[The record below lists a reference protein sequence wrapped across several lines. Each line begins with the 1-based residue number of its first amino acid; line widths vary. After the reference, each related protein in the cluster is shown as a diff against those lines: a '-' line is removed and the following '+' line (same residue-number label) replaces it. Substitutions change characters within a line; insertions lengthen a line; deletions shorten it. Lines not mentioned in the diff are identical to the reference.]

1 MIKKLLKRLRDLV
14 VGDFRSKILSDLI
27 VNKIIKYNKQKNI
40 KILDYGSGF
49 QPNVIYFVYDKLTR
63 VYKKKVIVDCYDFYT
78 LKQLAELNKKK
89 KLPINF
95 YQINAIKSNKN
106 KYDFAT
112 INDVLHHIGIEN
124 EVFIKN
130 LLNNLIAKTKI
141 IFIKDHFQQGFVSNQ
156 TIRLMDFLGNYFND
170 VPIPKL
176 YYTKKTFKKLIKKTN
191 GSISEII
198 LEIKLYPAYLLFL
211 SNPKFNFACLIK
223 KR

>member
-1 MIKKLLKRLRDLV
+1 MIKKILKKMRDLV
-14 VGDFRSKILSDLI
+14 VEDFRSKILSDLI

-49 QPNVIYFVYDKLTR
+49 QPNVIYFVYEKLTR

-89 KLPINF
+89 KLPVNF
-95 YQINAIKSNKN
+95 YQINAIKSNKI

-124 EVFIKN
+124 EDFIKN
-130 LLNNLIAKTKI
+130 LLNNLIAKTKVV
-141 IFIKDHFQQGFVSNQ
+141 FIKDHFQQGFVSNQ

-176 YYTKKTFKKLIKKTN
+176 YYTKKTFEELIKKTN
-191 GSISEII
+191 GNISEII
-198 LEIKLYPAYLLFL
+198 LEIKLYPTYLLYL

>member
-49 QPNVIYFVYDKLTR
+49 QPNVIYFVYNKLTK
-63 VYKKKVIVDCYDFYT
+63 VYKKKVVVDCYDFYT

-124 EVFIKN
+124 EDFIKN

-141 IFIKDHFQQGFVSNQ
+141 IFIKNHFQQGFVSNQ

-176 YYTKKTFKKLIKKTN
+176 YYTKKTFEDLIKKTN

-211 SNPKFNFACLIK
+211 SNPKFNFVCLIK

>member
-49 QPNVIYFVYDKLTR
+49 QPNVIYFVYNKLTK
-63 VYKKKVIVDCYDFYT
+63 VYKKKVVVDCYDFYT
-78 LKQLAELNKKK
+78 LKQLNELNKKK

-95 YQINAIKSNKN
+95 YQINAIKSNKI

-124 EVFIKN
+124 EDFIKN

-198 LEIKLYPAYLLFL
+198 LEIKLYPPYLLFL

>member
-49 QPNVIYFVYDKLTR
+49 QPNVIYFVYNKLTK
-63 VYKKKVIVDCYDFYT
+63 VYKKKVVVDCYDFYT

-176 YYTKKTFKKLIKKTN
+176 YYTKKTFEDLIKKTN

>member
-49 QPNVIYFVYDKLTR
+49 QPNVIYFVYNKLTK
-63 VYKKKVIVDCYDFYT
+63 VYKKKVVVDCYDFYT
-78 LKQLAELNKKK
+78 LKQLDELKKKK

-95 YQINAIKSNKN
+95 YQINSIKSNKN

-124 EVFIKN
+124 EAFIKN

-176 YYTKKTFKKLIKKTN
+176 YYTKKTFEDLIKKTN

>member
-49 QPNVIYFVYDKLTR
+49 QPNVIYFVYNKLTK
-63 VYKKKVIVDCYDFYT
+63 VYKKKVVVDCYDFYT

-95 YQINAIKSNKN
+95 YQINTIKLNKN

-176 YYTKKTFKKLIKKTN
+176 YYTKKTFEELIKKTN

>member
-49 QPNVIYFVYDKLTR
+49 QPNVIYFIYNKLTK
-63 VYKKKVIVDCYDFYT
+63 VYKKKVVVDCYDFYT
-78 LKQLAELNKKK
+78 LKQLNELNKKK

-95 YQINAIKSNKN
+95 YQINSIKSNKN

-124 EVFIKN
+124 EAFIKN

>member
-49 QPNVIYFVYDKLTR
+49 QPNVIYFVYNKLTK
-63 VYKKKVIVDCYDFYT
+63 VYKKKVVVDCYDFYT

-124 EVFIKN
+124 EVFI
-130 LLNNLIAKTKI
+130 LRRSRRRCFRPSL
-141 IFIKDHFQQGFVSNQ
+141 Q
-156 TIRLMDFLGNYFND
+156 
-170 VPIPKL
+170 
-176 YYTKKTFKKLIKKTN
+176 
-191 GSISEII
+191 
-198 LEIKLYPAYLLFL
+198 
-211 SNPKFNFACLIK
+211 
-223 KR
+223 

>member
-49 QPNVIYFVYDKLTR
+49 QPNVIYFVYNKLTK
-63 VYKKKVIVDCYDFYT
+63 VYKKKVVVDCYDFYT
-78 LKQLAELNKKK
+78 LKQLNELNKKK

-95 YQINAIKSNKN
+95 YQINSIKSNKN

-124 EVFIKN
+124 EAFIKN

-198 LEIKLYPAYLLFL
+198 LEIKLYPPYLLFL
-211 SNPKFNFACLIK
+211 SNPKFNFVCLIK

>member
-95 YQINAIKSNKN
+95 YQINAIKSNKI

-124 EVFIKN
+124 EDFIKN
-130 LLNNLIAKTKI
+130 LLNNLITKTKV

-176 YYTKKTFKKLIKKTN
+176 YYTKKTFEELIKKTN
-191 GSISEII
+191 GNISEII
-198 LEIKLYPAYLLFL
+198 LEIKLYPTYLLYL

>member
-49 QPNVIYFVYDKLTR
+49 QPNVIYFVYNKLTK
-63 VYKKKVIVDCYDFYT
+63 VYKKKVVVDCYDFYT
-78 LKQLAELNKKK
+78 LKQLNELNKKK

-95 YQINAIKSNKN
+95 YQINSIKSNKN

-124 EVFIKN
+124 EAFIKN

-191 GSISEII
+191 GSIIEII
-198 LEIKLYPAYLLFL
+198 LEIKLYPPYLLFL

>member
-49 QPNVIYFVYDKLTR
+49 QPNVIYFVYNKLTK
-63 VYKKKVIVDCYDFYT
+63 VYKKKVVVDCYDFYT
-78 LKQLAELNKKK
+78 LKQLNELNKKK

-95 YQINAIKSNKN
+95 YQINAIKSNKI

-124 EVFIKN
+124 EDFIKN
-130 LLNNLIAKTKI
+130 LLNNLIAKTKV

-176 YYTKKTFKKLIKKTN
+176 YYTKKTFEELIKKTN
-191 GSISEII
+191 GDISEII
-198 LEIKLYPAYLLFL
+198 LEIKLYPTYLLFL

>member
-49 QPNVIYFVYDKLTR
+49 QPNVIYFVYNKLTK
-63 VYKKKVIVDCYDFYT
+63 VYKKKVVVDCYDFYT
-78 LKQLAELNKKK
+78 LKQLNELNKKK

-95 YQINAIKSNKN
+95 YQINSIKSNKN

-124 EVFIKN
+124 EAFIKN

-198 LEIKLYPAYLLFL
+198 LEIKLYPPYLLFL

>member
-1 MIKKLLKRLRDLV
+1 MIKKILKKMRDLV
-14 VGDFRSKILSDLI
+14 VEDFRSKILSDLI

-49 QPNVIYFVYDKLTR
+49 QPNVIYFVYEKLTR

-89 KLPINF
+89 KLPVNF
-95 YQINAIKSNKN
+95 YQINAIKSNKI

-124 EVFIKN
+124 EDFIKN
-130 LLNNLIAKTKI
+130 LLNNLIAKTKVV
-141 IFIKDHFQQGFVSNQ
+141 FIKDHFQQGFVSNQ

-176 YYTKKTFKKLIKKTN
+176 YYTKKTFEELIKKTN
-191 GSISEII
+191 GNISEII
-198 LEIKLYPAYLLFL
+198 LEIKLYPTYLLFL

>member
-49 QPNVIYFVYDKLTR
+49 QPNVIYFVYNKLTK
-63 VYKKKVIVDCYDFYT
+63 VYKKKVVVDCYDIYT
-78 LKQLAELNKKK
+78 LKQLKELNKKK

-95 YQINAIKSNKN
+95 YQINSIKSNKN

-124 EVFIKN
+124 EAFIKN

-176 YYTKKTFKKLIKKTN
+176 YYTKKTFEDLIKKTN

>member
-49 QPNVIYFVYDKLTR
+49 QPNVIYFVYNKLTK
-63 VYKKKVIVDCYDFYT
+63 VYKKKVVVDCYDFYT
-78 LKQLAELNKKK
+78 LKQLNELNKKK

-95 YQINAIKSNKN
+95 YQINSIKSNKN

-176 YYTKKTFKKLIKKTN
+176 YYTKKTFEELIKKTN

-198 LEIKLYPAYLLFL
+198 LEIKLYPTYLLFL

>member
-1 MIKKLLKRLRDLV
+1 MIKKILKKMRDLV
-14 VGDFRSKILSDLI
+14 VEDFRSKILSDLI

-49 QPNVIYFVYDKLTR
+49 QPNVIWFVYDKLTR

-89 KLPINF
+89 KLPVNF
-95 YQINAIKSNKN
+95 YQINAIKSNKI

-124 EVFIKN
+124 EDFIKN
-130 LLNNLIAKTKI
+130 LLNNLIAKTKVV
-141 IFIKDHFQQGFVSNQ
+141 FIKDHFQQGFVSNQ

-176 YYTKKTFKKLIKKTN
+176 YYTKKTFEELIKKTN
-191 GSISEII
+191 GNISEII
-198 LEIKLYPAYLLFL
+198 LEIKLYPTYLLYL